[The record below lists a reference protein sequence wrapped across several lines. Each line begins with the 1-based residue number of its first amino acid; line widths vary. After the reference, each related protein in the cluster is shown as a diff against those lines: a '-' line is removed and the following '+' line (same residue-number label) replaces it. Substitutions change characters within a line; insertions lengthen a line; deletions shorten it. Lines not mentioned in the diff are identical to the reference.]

1 MATSCLFLAIK
12 VEEQDTIR
20 LRDILNVCYRT
31 RHPDK
36 PPLDLSDK
44 YWSLRNSVTQTELL
58 IVRALGFK
66 LDFDHPHK
74 VTSPNVLFSVF
85 LFVKLLN
92 LNSFP
97 VSISFSIG
105 TQSKPG

>member
-74 VTSPNVLFSVF
+74 VSSPDPERSF
-85 LFVKLLN
+85 LFVKLLSF
-92 LNSFP
+92 NSFP
-97 VSISFSIG
+97 VSISFSIW
-105 TQSKPG
+105 TRSKPG